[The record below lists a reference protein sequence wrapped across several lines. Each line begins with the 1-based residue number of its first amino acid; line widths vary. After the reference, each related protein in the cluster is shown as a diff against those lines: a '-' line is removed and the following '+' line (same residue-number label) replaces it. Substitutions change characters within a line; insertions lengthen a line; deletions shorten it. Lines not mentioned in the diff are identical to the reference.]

1 MNKMSKERGIK
12 MSNLTIHEQNLLECI
27 TNKLLN
33 ITKEEQIYLLG
44 RIDEMVAKKEEEK
57 LATPQP
63 A

>member
-1 MNKMSKERGIK
+1 